1 VTGRGFTDGLLT
13 DLYELTM
20 AAGYVAAGISEQ
32 TASFQLSLRRLPPER
47 GYVVAAGLEQAV
59 EYLASVT
66 FSGDDILY
74 LRSLAQFRRAP
85 ESFFERLRRFR
96 FTGDVAAVPEGTPVF
111 PGEPLLRVRAP
122 LIEAQIAETYLL
134 ATVGFQSMIATKAAR
149 VAEAAAGRGVVE
161 FGTRRAH
168 SPAAGVLAARAAYL
182 AGCTGT
188 SNALAGARFGIPV
201 FGTAAHSWVLAFP
214 EEETAFRRLQEL
226 LGEATAYIVDTYDTL
241 EGVRRAAALG
251 RPMWG
256 IRLDSGDLAELARR
270 SRAILD
276 AAGLYD
282 ARIMATGDLNEYR
295 VWDLVAAGAPIDVFG
310 VGTELATSAD
320 APTLGAVYKMVE
332 MESEGRTRYTAK
344 LSAEKTTYPGAKQV
358 YRFQDRDLIA
368 LSEEPPPAAGARA
381 LLRPVVAAGGL
392 LEPLPELA
400 VSRAYARQALSELPP
415 GCRRLESPDA
425 YPVENTSALL
435 ALAAGRVFSGWSV
448 GVTACGR
455 ARQTNPRRLA

>member
-1 VTGRGFTDGLLT
+1 MNGHGFTDGLLT

-20 AAGYVAAGISEQ
+20 AAGYFAAGISEQ
-32 TASFQLSLRRLPPER
+32 TASFELSVRRLPPER
-47 GYVVAAGLEQAV
+47 GYVVAAGLAQAID
-59 EYLASVT
+59 YLTSVG
-66 FSGDDILY
+66 FSDDDIRY
-74 LRSLAQFRRAP
+74 LGSLAQFRRAP
-85 ESFFERLRRFR
+85 AGFFERLRRFR
-96 FTGDVAAVPEGTPVF
+96 FTGDVEAVPEGTPVF
-111 PGEPLLRVRAP
+111 PGEPLVRVRAP

-134 ATVGFQSMIATKAAR
+134 ATVGFQSMVATKAAR
-149 VAEAAAGRGVVE
+149 VVEAAAGRGVVE

-241 EGVRRAAALG
+241 QGVRRAAALG
-251 RPMWG
+251 RPLWG
-256 IRLDSGDLAELARR
+256 IRLDSGDLADLARR

-276 AAGLYD
+276 AAGLGE

-295 VWDLVAAGAPIDVFG
+295 VRDLVAAGAPIDVFG

-332 MESEGRTRYTAK
+332 MESGGRTRYTAK
-344 LSAEKTTYPGAKQV
+344 LSAEKATYPGAKQV
-358 YRFQDRDLIA
+358 YRFGDRDVVA
-368 LSEEPPPAAGARA
+368 LAGEPHPGGGARPLLQPVAAAGR
-381 LLRPVVAAGGL
+381 LVQ
-392 LEPLPELA
+392 PLAELA
-400 VSRAYARQALSELPP
+400 ESRAYARKALAELPA
-415 GCRRLESPDA
+415 GCRRLESPEA
-425 YPVENTSALL
+425 YPVESTRALMDL
-435 ALAAGRVFSGWSV
+435 AAAGRGP
-448 GVTACGR
+448 A
-455 ARQTNPRRLA
+455 AR